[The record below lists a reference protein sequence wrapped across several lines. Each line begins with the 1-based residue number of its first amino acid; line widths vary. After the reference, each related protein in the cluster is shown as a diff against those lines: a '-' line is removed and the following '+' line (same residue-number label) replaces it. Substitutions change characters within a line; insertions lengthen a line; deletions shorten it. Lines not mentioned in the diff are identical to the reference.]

1 MPPDLGTPL
10 KRVPISFNE
19 LLRKKTIISYGY
31 GCSRDGVSEL
41 ATLSLPLA
49 ALRCRAFFEKNV
61 LRIVTRARVATC
73 ASMNVTMSAVE
84 KTTLAEGE
92 HALHAAPGFLNWVAA
107 LVHSHR
113 SRLLGYARRRGLD
126 AEEALD
132 VVQDSFAS
140 FMRLPEARTIAHEG
154 DDSLKLLTVLVRHNV
169 QNYRRKR
176 RRRSGAQTLVE
187 AEFAEQSSETSEELI
202 GRAEELARV
211 HGCILRMANLQR
223 EVVQLSLLDEQ
234 PRERVAELLGISD
247 GYVRVL
253 LHRAREHVRACS
265 YIYADPNRALD

>member
-1 MPPDLGTPL
+1 MNT
-10 KRVPISFNE
+10 
-19 LLRKKTIISYGY
+19 
-31 GCSRDGVSEL
+31 VSL
-41 ATLSLPLA
+41 AQKP
-49 ALRCRAFFEKNV
+49 
-61 LRIVTRARVATC
+61 
-73 ASMNVTMSAVE
+73 
-84 KTTLAEGE
+84 TLAEPTLADGE
-92 HALHAAPGFLNWVAA
+92 HALHAAPGFLNWVAG

-140 FMRLPEARTIAHEG
+140 FLRLPEARTIAHQG
-154 DDSLKLLTVLVRHNV
+154 DDSLKLLTVLVRHNI

-176 RRRSGAQTLVE
+176 RRRSGAQILLE
-187 AEFAEQSSETSEELI
+187 AEFAVQSTETSEELI
-202 GRAEELARV
+202 GHAEDLARV

-223 EVVQLSLLDEQ
+223 QVVQLSLLDEQ

-253 LHRAREHVRACS
+253 LHRAREHVRNCPYDYPDS
-265 YIYADPNRALD
+265 NVALD